1 MTLPW
6 KRSLAESTS
15 TCGEESTIHQQMK
28 QQVNFENGHQDT
40 LTRYSNYT
48 WGEAESTCSESRQV
62 HPEIE
67 DIKCTKHGADDKYT
81 YKCTDLEDDL
91 CDCKST
97 AEMMR

>member
-1 MTLPW
+1 
-6 KRSLAESTS
+6 
-15 TCGEESTIHQQMK
+15 MK

-97 AEMMR
+97 AEMMRWSTEVDLCWMSTNMSIEEVLNEM